1 MCLDDSPYFRMI
13 ELDETDSTNNFL
25 KGYRP
30 LTPVDIT
37 LVTAEH
43 QSAGRG
49 QAGNS
54 WESERSQNLLF
65 SLLLTAC
72 PVPSSQLFSISEAIA
87 LAIREAIIDEITR
100 HSSFDTRHSSFDIR
114 HSSFDT
120 RHSSPVTV
128 KWPNDIYVDDRK
140 IAGILIENDLQGSSV
155 SRSIIGCGV
164 NVNQDSF
171 RFPTLAPATNDGEK
185 RSPTPVSLFQ
195 LQGHT
200 TERRFVLERIME
212 HFMHHYADLQRGA
225 FDDIHTRY
233 HAALYRSS
241 GLHPFRDAD
250 GPFRASIEGVAPTG
264 HLLLRDTDQRLRR
277 YAFKEVSFC

>member
-30 LTPVDIT
+30 LTPVDVT

-72 PVPSSQLFSISEAIA
+72 PVPSDQLFSISEAIA
-87 LAIREAIIDEITR
+87 LAIREAIMDEITR
-100 HSSFDTRHSSFDIR
+100 HSSFDTR

-171 RFPTLAPATNDGEK
+171 RFPALAPATNDGEK
-185 RSPTPVSLFQ
+185 RSPTPISLFQ
-195 LQGHT
+195 LLGHA

-212 HFMHHYADLQRGA
+212 HFMHHYADLRRGA

-241 GLHPFRDAD
+241 GLHSFRDAD